1 MAGQPEIT
9 AQFTPAEKK
18 RIEDKLQKIGALKAP
33 MIITAFNRGLLQIEN
48 QIKKNAS
55 GPILHVRSGRLR
67 SSIGSYT
74 FGSDKELVGRVGSG
88 QRTGQPVKYAGIL
101 ETGGTIRPV
110 KAKMLAIPLKAA
122 LTSAGVPRYTPREVP
137 NSFIMRTKNGNLM
150 IFAKSG
156 KKRITPM
163 FVLKNSVKIPAFKY
177 LSKSLT
183 QSKAAAVK
191 EIEQGINNVLS
202 GK

>member
-1 MAGQPEIT
+1 MAQQPVIT
-9 AQFTPAEKK
+9 AEFSAADKK
-18 RIEDKLQKIGALKAP
+18 RIQDKLDKVGAVQTP
-33 MIITAFNRGLLQIEN
+33 SIIIAFRRGLLEIEN
-48 QIKKNAS
+48 KVKENAS
-55 GPILHVRSGRLR
+55 GPIIHVRSGRLR

-163 FVLKNSVKIPAFKY
+163 FALVKSAKIPAFKY